1 MFEESNAYLKKISA
15 LKDKEEKIKNVI
27 EQNRE
32 LLRKQYNVDFD
43 QKDPDNL

>member
-1 MFEESNAYLKKISA
+1 MKISA